1 MEPVREDEAVESI
14 LTEETITLTVPAS
27 LEFIRIVRL
36 TASGVASRLGFDIED
51 IEDLR
56 VAVDELASIVVEN
69 ALPADL
75 QVVFTVRDGVLRIEG
90 RAPAR
95 PNGDPKVEELT
106 RQILA
111 AVVDEYRVVVENGV
125 ACFACS
131 RRLPQTA

>member
-1 MEPVREDEAVESI
+1 MEAVREDDAVESI

-27 LEFIRIVRL
+27 LEFVRIVRL

-51 IEDLR
+51 IEDMR

-90 RAPAR
+90 RAPER

-106 RQILA
+106 GQILA
-111 AVVDEYRVVVENGV
+111 AVVDEYHVVVENGMV
-125 ACFACS
+125 CFACS
-131 RRLPQTA
+131 RRLPETA